1 MDKAHSEV
9 NFGDAKYNI
18 YSNTSDENKITR
30 GAHHVLEALPKT
42 QPGSHNLIVYSD
54 IRVLRKVYPA
64 YVKSLLENNEIV
76 LILTYYDHPSTM
88 RQILLDGN
96 NGKSKA
102 LDVEG
107 YTQDGSLVIVDSLI
121 SYFNQDYNHEIDQDN
136 KLNFLSLI
144 RILLNHG
151 IRNNKTGITI
161 FSDMGSFFHFGSA
174 SYKDNNNI
182 GDGTLSKILEYERSI
197 PSSYKDLELK
207 KFCLY
212 HQKDYESHFKSTR
225 QKAQLLDCHGRSILF
240 MDGNNNNNN
249 NNNSHNTKNKNK

>member
-1 MDKAHSEV
+1 MDKAHNEV
-9 NFGDAKYNI
+9 DFGDAKYNI
-18 YSNTSDENKITR
+18 CSNTSDENKITR

-42 QPGSHNLIVYSD
+42 APGSHNLIVYSD

-107 YTQDGSLVIVDSLI
+107 YTQDGSLVIVDSLVT
-121 SYFNQDYNHEIDQDN
+121 YFNQDYNHEMDQDN
-136 KLNFLSLI
+136 KLSFLSLI

-182 GDGTLSKILEYERSI
+182 GDGTLNKILEYERSI
-197 PSSYKDLELK
+197 PSRYKDLELK

-212 HQKDYESHFKSTR
+212 NQKDYESHFKSRR

-240 MDGNNNNNN
+240 MDGNS
-249 NNNSHNTKNKNK
+249 NNSHNAKNKNK